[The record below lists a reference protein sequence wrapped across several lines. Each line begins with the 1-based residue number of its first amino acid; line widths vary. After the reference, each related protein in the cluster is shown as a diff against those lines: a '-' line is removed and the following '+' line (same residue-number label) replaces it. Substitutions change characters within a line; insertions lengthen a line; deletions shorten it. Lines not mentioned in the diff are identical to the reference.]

1 MMSRGKSAVNAL
13 TMKIHKHA
21 HKKALKHRVGS
32 FVWKLVHFVITF
44 GICFLILLPLVQKI
58 SIMFMSQSDIFDVTV
73 AYLPKQFSLK
83 FLTVCWTVMDYPYTL
98 MMTIL
103 MSFSIALIQTMS
115 CAFIA
120 YGLARFK
127 FALRGPLFAVLIF
140 SMVVPPSVILLPQY
154 FLFQNFNPLGLFS
167 LLTGKPNGVNL
178 LNSWWPFL
186 LTSLTGMGIKNGL
199 YIFLL
204 RQYFRSFP
212 KALEEAAMIDGMGT
226 IRFYFSIAMRLA
238 LSLMATCFILSFVW
252 QWTDIFYTRY
262 YISQAPVLSVKLS
275 SLVSAAT
282 PFLTKDFGFGN
293 TKMPTGYEN
302 VVSSTGVV
310 LMVVPLLLLYLFA
323 QRMLTESI
331 ERTGIK

>member
-1 MMSRGKSAVNAL
+1 MMSKSKRAAAAL
-13 TMKIHKHA
+13 AETFSKRV
-21 HKKALKHRVGS
+21 HKKAVRHVAVS
-32 FVWKLVHFVITF
+32 FVWKTVHFVVTF
-44 GICFLILLPLVQKI
+44 GICFIILLPLIQKVCV
-58 SIMFMSQSDIFDVTV
+58 MFMSQNDIFDVTV
-73 AYLPKQFSLK
+73 AYLPKHFSLK
-83 FLTVCWTVMDYPYTL
+83 FLTVCWTVMDYPYTIL
-98 MMTIL
+98 MTFL

-127 FALRGPLFAVLIF
+127 FALRGPLFALLIF

-154 FLFQNFNPLGLFS
+154 FLFQNFNPLGIFS
-167 LLTGKPNGVNL
+167 LLTGNPSGLNL
-178 LNSWWPFL
+178 LNSWWPFV

-212 KALEEAAMIDGMGT
+212 KALEEAAMIDGIGT
-226 IRFYFSIAMRLA
+226 VRFYFSIAMKLA
-238 LSLMATCFILSFVW
+238 FSLMATCFILSFVW
-252 QWTDIFYTRY
+252 QWTDIYYTRY
-262 YISQAPVLSVKLS
+262 YMSQAPILSVKLS
-275 SLVSAAT
+275 SLVSMAT
-282 PFLTKDFGFGN
+282 PYLQKDLGYGGA
-293 TKMPTGYEN
+293 KMPTGYEN

-310 LMVVPLLLLYLFA
+310 LMVVPLILLYLFA